1 MERTLKSFVIH
12 VLVAVLVFSGTLVLA
27 NAHKEDVEQK
37 SISLGPFWGFSVRT
51 KEATS
56 VSLLYAGILPLEE
69 TVKVQTVIDLTE
81 AMKKFGWPS
90 VIPMKP
96 VWVEQYRKQYHILE
110 VDQLAF
116 FYGIGQYPIR
126 KEVIWSKLVNS
137 LPSGWGLY
145 TSDRIGDISGE
156 LELAYSK
163 YLEWRK
169 IWEDLQEIAREIIE
183 FRMKK
188 LVEEALEEAKKKAEE
203 FEEQVHPYP
212 VIYERILQDIVMIK
226 QELYPIKPIYPVK
239 PTKPEKPRPVFPPE
253 KPFSFDVFTIETD
266 SKGNLKQYHIGTL
279 KLTESWF
286 YPMEQ
291 TEWWLQGL
299 KGY

>member
-12 VLVAVLVFSGTLVLA
+12 VLVAALVFSGTLVLA

-37 SISLGPFWGFSVRT
+37 SISLGLFWGFSVRT

-56 VSLLYAGILPLEE
+56 VSLSYAGIPPLEE

-81 AMKKFGWPS
+81 AMKKFGRPP

-96 VWVEQYRKQYHILE
+96 GWVEQYRKQYHILK

-116 FYGIGQYPIR
+116 FYGIDQYPIR
-126 KEVIWSKLVNS
+126 KEVIGSKLLNS

-145 TSDRIGDISGE
+145 TSDRIEHMSSR
-156 LELAYSK
+156 LERE

-183 FRMKK
+183 RRMK
-188 LVEEALEEAKKKAEE
+188 ELEWKWEAKKKAKELE
-203 FEEQVHPYP
+203 DRFRPYP
-212 VIYERILQDIVMIK
+212 VIYERILQHAVMIR
-226 QELYPIKPIYPVK
+226 QELYPITPIYPVD
-239 PTKPEKPRPVFPPE
+239 PMKPEEPKPPFPPE
-253 KPFSFDVFTIETD
+253 KPFSFDVFTIATD

-286 YPMEQ
+286 YPIEE
-291 TEWWLQGL
+291 TGW
-299 KGY
+299 